1 MRSRNPSPDSRAVN
15 AGTAVRFHAVIF
27 ASGVSALIFQTL
39 WFRQAGLAFGNSV
52 WASSLV
58 LSSFMAGLALGNGLS
73 ARYGDRLRHP
83 IRAYAIVEIVVG
95 LAGGA
100 LVYLLPLLGSVF
112 APLLRPLLD
121 EPWILNPLR
130 LVIAFLAL
138 LIPSSAMG
146 FTLPLL
152 TKALTAQTG
161 QFGAAL
167 GSLYAWN
174 TFGAVVG
181 VVACEVSIIRIL
193 GIRGTAILAGALNLL
208 IAGVALRLPTEGR
221 RQSAHRPAR
230 NEILVRSWGQPWL
243 VAAFLSGFCLL
254 ALEVVWFRL
263 LLLFVMGHSTAFAM
277 MLAVVLTGIG
287 AGGLVASAW
296 LRYSAD
302 ASGWTAPML
311 VGAGVLSIASYA
323 AFPAVVRPFETHQI
337 QRIADI
343 WRVSWPLMLPISLAS
358 GVIFTLIGA
367 ALRHGPKSEIEVAGN
382 LTFANTSGAALGS
395 LIGGFVLLPVLGMEK
410 SFVVLALLYGAGGL
424 LLTLTAPAS
433 RRFATYAVSAAL
445 LFSVAWLPSRSVS
458 ERILDVPARRFAF
471 VRRTSGG
478 EVPRVEA
485 VREGLTETALYFQ
498 VPMFGRPL
506 FRAIFLNSIPMAD
519 TQYVSRRYMKL
530 YVYWPIAVHRNPKRS
545 LLIAY
550 GIGNTAKAMT
560 DSRSLDTID
569 VVDISRDILEMSRLV
584 YPDKADNPLEDPR
597 VRVHVEDGRYFL
609 QTTAQRFDLITAEPP
624 PPHSAGVVNLYTREY
639 FQLLR
644 DRLAEGGI
652 VTYWLPLHALSE
664 VSTKAVLRAFCDA
677 FEDCSLWHGMG
688 TELMMIGTRNA
699 SGPVTEDLFI
709 RQWNDSITGAEM
721 RRLGLEQP
729 EQLGALFIGDAEYLN
744 QVIGNTPPLVDD
756 APKRIEAP
764 SESQSEAER
773 LFRSFSDEAGAHE
786 RFRHSPLIARLWPAR
801 LVTASLPY
809 FAVQGIING
818 HAFGRPP
825 VMDHTH
831 RLLTGSALQTLVL
844 WLLGS
849 DADVQRIVADA
860 SPSEMGSPAMQLHV
874 GISFIAAR
882 NYAAAVDPLARA
894 ELDPSLRSKAFA
906 FRIYALCMSGRTAEA
921 QRTVYERVAQ
931 ALHDKELTPDSLTDA
946 NPLSFWPWMKQTFGI
961 ERR

>member
-1 MRSRNPSPDSRAVN
+1 MRSRNYSPHSRLVN
-15 AGTAVRFHAVIF
+15 AGTALLFHAVIF

-39 WFRQAGLAFGNSV
+39 WFRQAGLAFGNSM

-83 IRAYAIVEIVVG
+83 VRAYAIVEIVVG
-95 LAGGA
+95 LAGAA
-100 LVYLLPLLGSVF
+100 LVYLLPLFGPVF

-121 EPWILNPLR
+121 QPWILNPLR
-130 LVIAFLAL
+130 LGIAFLAL

-152 TKALTAQTG
+152 TKALTAQTR

-174 TFGAVVG
+174 TFGAIVG
-181 VVACEVSIIRIL
+181 VVACEVSLIRIF

-208 IAGVALRLPTEGR
+208 VAGAALRLPVEGR
-221 RQSAHRPAR
+221 KPAQRPDR
-230 NEILVRSWGQPWL
+230 NEVLVQSSGRRWL
-243 VAAFLSGFCLL
+243 AAAFLSGLCLL

-296 LRYSAD
+296 LRFSPHAI
-302 ASGWTAPML
+302 GWTAPL
-311 VGAGVLSIASYA
+311 FAGAGVLSIASYV

-337 QRIADI
+337 QSIADI
-343 WRVSWPLMLPISLAS
+343 WRVSWPLMLPISLVS

-367 ALRHGPKSEIEVAGN
+367 ALRHGPTSDIEAAGD

-395 LIGGFVLLPVLGMEK
+395 LVGGFVLLPVLGMEK

-424 LLTLTAPAS
+424 LLTLAAPPS
-433 RRFATYAVSAAL
+433 PRFATYAVSAAL

-471 VRRTSGG
+471 VRRTAGG
-478 EVPRVEA
+478 ELPRVEA

-560 DSRSLDTID
+560 DTRSLDTID

-584 YPDKADNPLEDPR
+584 YPDQADNPLEDPR

-609 QTTAQRFDLITAEPP
+609 QTSAQRFDLITAEPP

-639 FQLLR
+639 FQLLH
-644 DRLAEGGI
+644 DRLADGGI

-699 SGPVTEDLFI
+699 SGPVTEDVFV
-709 RQWNDSITGAEM
+709 RQWNDSNTAAEM
-721 RRLGLEQP
+721 SRLGLEQP

-744 QVIGNTPPLVDD
+744 QVIGDTPPLVDD

-773 LFRSFSDEAGAHE
+773 LFRSFSDEAAAHE
-786 RFRHSPLIARLWPAR
+786 RFRRSPLIARLWPAR

-825 VMDHTH
+825 VIDHTH
-831 RLLTGSALQTLVL
+831 RLLTGSALHTLVL

-849 DADVQRIVADA
+849 DADVQRLVADA
-860 SPSEMGSPAMQLHV
+860 SPAEMGSPAIQLHL
-874 GISFIAAR
+874 GIRFIAAR
-882 NYAAAVDPLARA
+882 NYAGAVDPLSRA
-894 ELDPSLRSKAFA
+894 ELEPSLRSKAFA
-906 FRIYALCMSGRTAEA
+906 FRVYALCMSGRAEEA
-921 QRTVYERVAQ
+921 QRAVNERVAQ
-931 ALHDKELTPDSLTDA
+931 AFHDKELSPDSLTDA
-946 NPLSFWPWMKQTFGI
+946 NPLAFWPWMKQTFGI